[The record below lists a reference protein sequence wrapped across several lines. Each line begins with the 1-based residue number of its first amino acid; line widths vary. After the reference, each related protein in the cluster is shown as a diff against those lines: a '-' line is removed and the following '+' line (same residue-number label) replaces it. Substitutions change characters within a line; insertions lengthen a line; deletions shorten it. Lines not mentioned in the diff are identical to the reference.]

1 MTTISAGADRRL
13 VRDRDHAVLGG
24 VCAGL
29 ASYLGFNLK
38 VTRILAVVAFL
49 VAMPFTLIAYFAA
62 VFLIPS
68 ESSYDYDVVVTKRSK
83 RGRRRKTK
91 RDRHSEDMAPE
102 RQSTIAADI
111 SRRCESMDERLAR
124 LERHVTSRRFQIDQ
138 ELSRL

>member
-13 VRDRDHAVLGG
+13 IRDRDRAVLGG

-91 RDRHSEDMAPE
+91 RDVHREDAATE

-111 SRRCESMDERLAR
+111 NRRCESMDERLAR

>member
-13 VRDRDHAVLGG
+13 FRDRDRAVLGG

-38 VTRILAVVAFL
+38 VMRILTVVAFF

-68 ESSYDYDVVVTKRSK
+68 ESIYDYDVVVTKTSK
-83 RGRRRKTK
+83 RRRRRKSK
-91 RDRHSEDMAPE
+91 RDMHHEDATTE

-111 SRRCESMDERLAR
+111 NRRCESMDERLAR
-124 LERHVTSRRFQIDQ
+124 LEKHVTSRRFQIDQ